1 MVTALNC
8 DLDGLTDEAGRQ
20 VECSR
25 LIADWISDS
34 YSVPTQS
41 LARTC
46 PSVGSVA
53 LKPSSIEEQNT
64 MD

>member
-25 LIADWISDS
+25 
-34 YSVPTQS
+34 
-41 LARTC
+41 
-46 PSVGSVA
+46 PSNSG
-53 LKPSSIEEQNT
+53 LDI
-64 MD
+64 